1 MGVVGTG
8 GTPAGAPTVPAAP
21 EPGGPPS
28 SNTGVLLTWH
38 WLRGGFEQS
47 EEDVLDLTNTL
58 TGGGYVESHDW
69 GRFMYRRHHVFVGG
83 LRVYVDP
90 RRDNMPAVMVD
101 CPGEACDLLGL
112 ERLRVLFCNARL
124 SRADIALDGAPFA
137 PADVAGWVRDGKI
150 RCRSGKRHYIEDI
163 GVDPDGDTVTL
174 GSRASGRYMRVY
186 DGRGFTRVELEL
198 KRGYARAA
206 LGVLLADI
214 EEIPTLAAGVVRDF
228 VDFVDIEQDS
238 NVSRAPLLPSWEA
251 FVAGI
256 ERVRLALAGRPSAT
270 PEAVVHYIE
279 HQVAAM
285 LYTYFRLGNPIGGL
299 LRRGKS
305 RVRARHRAVLAMAG
319 VTAVCT

>member
-21 EPGGPPS
+21 EPGGPPT
-28 SNTGVLLTWH
+28 SNTGVLLTLH
-38 WLRGGFEQS
+38 WLRGGFDQGED
-47 EEDVLDLTNTL
+47 DVLDLANSL
-58 TGGGYVESHDW
+58 TDGGYIESHDW

-83 LRVYVDP
+83 LRVYVEP
-90 RRDNMPAVMVD
+90 MRDNMPAVLVD

-137 PADVAGWVRDGKI
+137 PADVAGWIRDGKV

-163 GVDPDGDTVTL
+163 GRDPDGDTVTL
-174 GSRASGRYMRVY
+174 GSRSSGRFMRVY
-186 DGRGFTRVELEL
+186 DGRGQTRVELEL
-198 KRGYARAA
+198 KQAYARAFS
-206 LGVLLADI
+206 GILLADI
-214 EEIPTLAAGVVRDF
+214 EAIPSLAAGVVRDF

-256 ERVRLALAGRPSAT
+256 ERVRLAIAGASLPT

-279 HQVAAM
+279 HQAAAM
-285 LYTYFRLGNPIGGL
+285 LYTYAQLGNSIGGL

-305 RVRARHRAVLAMAG
+305 RVRARHRAILAMAG
-319 VTAVCT
+319 VTAVGT